1 MVLARHLR
9 RQVVQ
14 AMLAAHP
21 YEEPAYDVVELAD
34 PGTLTTGTG
43 RVGTLPAATLA
54 EFAEAVAAA
63 LPPTQHGVRVAG
75 DPERT
80 VRKVAVCGG
89 AGDFLL
95 DRVAASGVDVYVTS
109 DLRHHPAAE
118 FLEKN
123 GPALV
128 DVAHWAAEWTWLPV
142 VAARLEK
149 AFGSDVDT
157 RVSELCTDPWTMRSM
172 KADPDAQQKLLDL
185 QKLDS
190 AADQRRHQR
199 ATLPEDAEITAL
211 TGRRADVLG
220 RSRDQQI
227 VVDDLAAAQEK
238 ADADV
243 EQVKAR
249 RKRDQ
254 DRMDQGLITNPKDL
268 ERMQHELE
276 SLERRI
282 STLEDEELE
291 VMEDLEGAQR
301 DLAAMQADLAE
312 TDERLA
318 VVTAARDEKY
328 ADIDADLARIAAD
341 REPVVGAVPADLLAL
356 YDRLRASK
364 NGVAVTE
371 LRARAVRRL
380 HDEPRPARD
389 RRHPRQGRGRGRAVR
404 AVPADPGPHQRE
416 RTLRC
421 PTLGTQADPGR
432 SSSRPTV
439 VRAAIPGRRRTAPC
453 SRTPRPAR

>member
-1 MVLARHLR
+1 
-9 RQVVQ
+9 
-14 AMLAAHP
+14 
-21 YEEPAYDVVELAD
+21 
-34 PGTLTTGTG
+34 
-43 RVGTLPAATLA
+43 
-54 EFAEAVAAA
+54 
-63 LPPTQHGVRVAG
+63 
-75 DPERT
+75 
-80 VRKVAVCGG
+80 
-89 AGDFLL
+89 
-95 DRVAASGVDVYVTS
+95 
-109 DLRHHPAAE
+109 
-118 FLEKN
+118 
-123 GPALV
+123 
-128 DVAHWAAEWTWLPV
+128 
-142 VAARLEK
+142 
-149 AFGSDVDT
+149 
-157 RVSELCTDPWTMRSM
+157 M
-172 KADPDAQQKLLDL
+172 KADPDAQLKLLDL

-199 ATLPEDAEITAL
+199 ANLPEDAEITAL
-211 TGRRADVLG
+211 TVRRADVLG

-227 VVDDLAAAQEK
+227 IVDDLVVAQEK

-301 DLAAMQADLAE
+301 DLAAMLADLAE

-328 ADIDADLARIAAD
+328 AEIDADLARIAAE
-341 REPVVGAVPADLLAL
+341 REPIVGAVPADLLAL

-371 LRARAVRRL
+371 LRARQCAGCMMSLDPLEIADIRTKGE
-380 HDEPRPARD
+380 DE
-389 RRHPRQGRGRGRAVR
+389 
-404 AVPADPGPHQRE
+404 
-416 RTLRC
+416 
-421 PTLGTQADPGR
+421 
-432 SSSRPTV
+432 V
-439 VRAAIPGRRRTAPC
+439 VRCEQCQRILVRT
-453 SRTPRPAR
+453 SESGL